1 MSSNYN
7 INIAT
12 EIDALQK
19 KIMGLQQE
27 LMKAEGALSVFVGL
41 QRQGFDQIKKDGK
54 TREERLYDNDI

>member
-1 MSSNYN
+1 MNSDYN

-19 KIMGLQQE
+19 KIIGLQGE

-54 TREERLYDNDI
+54 SKQERLYDNDI